1 MRAEKSSKYS
11 YDHDLMKFDKT
22 IIPFALVGYKIGYC
36 QLSTMRFVGYLTISH
51 QTRAQGT
58 TVKYTLWRYNTCF
71 RNELKEVNKVFLIM
85 TIFC

>member
-36 QLSTMRFVGYLTISH
+36 QLSTMRFVGYLPSH
-51 QTRAQGT
+51 IKRAP
-58 TVKYTLWRYNTCF
+58 
-71 RNELKEVNKVFLIM
+71 KE
-85 TIFC
+85 

>member
-36 QLSTMRFVGYLTISH
+36 QLSTMHFVGYLPSH
-51 QTRAQGT
+51 IKRA
-58 TVKYTLWRYNTCF
+58 F
-71 RNELKEVNKVFLIM
+71 KE
-85 TIFC
+85 